1 MIATAY
7 NGPARYAAPTDAG
20 EEVLEAMPERRYK
33 HVDELAAAVGI
44 TVGCLRTR
52 LQTLERKGFAQ
63 ARPGDWARREWKLTA
78 AGIEW
83 RRRLRMR
90 EAEAA

>member
-1 MIATAY
+1 MTAAGY
-7 NGPARYAAPTDAG
+7 NGPARYAAPTSAG

-44 TVGCLRTR
+44 TVGGLRAR
-52 LQTLERKGFAQ
+52 LRILERKGFAQ
-63 ARPGDWARREWKLTA
+63 ARPNDWGRYEWKLTA
-78 AGIEW
+78 AGVEW

>member
-1 MIATAY
+1 MTAAGY
-7 NGPARYAAPTDAG
+7 NGPARYAAPTSAG